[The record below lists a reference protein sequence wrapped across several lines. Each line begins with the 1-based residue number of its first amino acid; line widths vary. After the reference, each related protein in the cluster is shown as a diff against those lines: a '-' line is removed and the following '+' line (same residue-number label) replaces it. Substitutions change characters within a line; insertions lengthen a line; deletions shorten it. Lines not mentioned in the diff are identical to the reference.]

1 MSEEVSVS
9 KELFDQSQ
17 VTDTMRKFSK
27 IKQYFPDKLIKLFYY
42 YTMSYELGDNNRKAE
57 LFELIMDRVF
67 NGRFLKLGTGT
78 NRIAF
83 RRGNFVYKIALDRR
97 GLVDNLSEA
106 KRSPECPNFFAL
118 TYETNALIAVS
129 EYVGL
134 LDQETFNVNQSTILE
149 MLSELAKQYIFGDMG
164 YTAKNYCNF
173 GYRQATSKRDATL
186 VVLDYA
192 YCHPRFTNEDALI
205 CPNCGSEIIYNAN
218 YTGFRCSNPN
228 CGIEYSYLDIKRRL
242 DTSYENLE
250 NMYLSNLSLLDTPDL
265 EDITFHLDDDNITA
279 LDFIE
284 DEMDEGQYVPIR
296 KSKLN
301 MNDPE
306 NTMIVHDSE

>member
-1 MSEEVSVS
+1 M
-9 KELFDQSQ
+9 
-17 VTDTMRKFSK
+17 
-27 IKQYFPDKLIKLFYY
+27 
-42 YTMSYELGDNNRKAE
+42 
-57 LFELIMDRVF
+57 
-67 NGRFLKLGTGT
+67 
-78 NRIAF
+78 
-83 RRGNFVYKIALDRR
+83 
-97 GLVDNLSEA
+97 
-106 KRSPECPNFFAL
+106 
-118 TYETNALIAVS
+118 
-129 EYVGL
+129 
-134 LDQETFNVNQSTILE
+134 
-149 MLSELAKQYIFGDMG
+149 
-164 YTAKNYCNF
+164 
-173 GYRQATSKRDATL
+173 
-186 VVLDYA
+186 
-192 YCHPRFTNEDALI
+192 I

-301 MNDPE
+301 MNDHE